1 MDEHIQEINQ
11 DRALRGIK
19 EIDPNQV
26 LRGIKEID
34 PEHALRESVGEGDN
48 IVDPSKAKERIIDLL
63 ESIDLTLKEIRGELE
78 KLNSK

>member
-1 MDEHIQEINQ
+1 MDEHIREINQ

-19 EIDPNQV
+19 EIDPEQ
-26 LRGIKEID
+26 
-34 PEHALRESVGEGDN
+34 ALRESVGEGDN
-48 IVDPSKAKERIIDLL
+48 IVDPSKAKGRIIDLL